1 MKMNLCSFNKTEVHF
16 IPQSL
21 QRCVV
26 EHRVVTEGTIT

>member
-1 MKMNLCSFNKTEVHF
+1 MKMNLCSFHKTEVHF

-26 EHRVVTEGTIT
+26 ELELSLREL